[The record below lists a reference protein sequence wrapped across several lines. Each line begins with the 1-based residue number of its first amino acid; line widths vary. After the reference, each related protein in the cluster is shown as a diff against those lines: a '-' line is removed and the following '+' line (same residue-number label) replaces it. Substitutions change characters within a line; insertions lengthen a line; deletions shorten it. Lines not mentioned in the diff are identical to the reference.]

1 MQATSEPGLRS
12 HGWVAAGFEAVDAAF
27 RENFSRRGEVGAA
40 CAAYHRGQK
49 VVDLWGGYRDPATR
63 APWEEDTLGCV
74 FSVTKGL
81 GAMACAVAHSRGLLD
96 YEERVAA
103 YWPEFAQHGKGQ
115 ITVRQLLA
123 HQAGLCAI
131 DEPVD
136 LQTMQEP
143 EALAA
148 ILARQR
154 PAWAPGAR
162 HGYHMWSIG
171 WYMSELIRRVDP
183 QYRTLGQF
191 FQDEIAKPLDLAC
204 HIGLPP
210 AIPESQVATIVPV
223 GPLRGWRAIAR
234 YPYLRRALNP
244 LRRTSITSRTVWNPR
259 SLTQHANMN
268 RRAFQAVEI
277 PSENGIGQARSL
289 AHAYSVFATGGEEL
303 HLAPETIAALTAP
316 AAPPPAGWHDEVM
329 LADNAFCLG
338 FNKPFHGFPFG
349 SSDAAFGF
357 AGASGAFAFADP
369 DAGVGYAYVRN
380 QMDIHGPGDPREVAV
395 REALT
400 RCVQRSGA

>member
-136 LQTMQEP
+136 LASQMI
-143 EALAA
+143 LKLFFNSLYYGAA
-148 ILARQR
+148 K
-154 PAWAPGAR
+154 
-162 HGYHMWSIG
+162 SD
-171 WYMSELIRRVDP
+171 SE
-183 QYRTLGQF
+183 
-191 FQDEIAKPLDLAC
+191 
-204 HIGLPP
+204 
-210 AIPESQVATIVPV
+210 
-223 GPLRGWRAIAR
+223 
-234 YPYLRRALNP
+234 
-244 LRRTSITSRTVWNPR
+244 
-259 SLTQHANMN
+259 
-268 RRAFQAVEI
+268 
-277 PSENGIGQARSL
+277 
-289 AHAYSVFATGGEEL
+289 
-303 HLAPETIAALTAP
+303 
-316 AAPPPAGWHDEVM
+316 
-329 LADNAFCLG
+329 
-338 FNKPFHGFPFG
+338 
-349 SSDAAFGF
+349 
-357 AGASGAFAFADP
+357 
-369 DAGVGYAYVRN
+369 
-380 QMDIHGPGDPREVAV
+380 
-395 REALT
+395 
-400 RCVQRSGA
+400 